1 MPDVIS
7 ELDLETL
14 LQRVLA
20 VACDLTEARYAAL
33 GVLDEERH
41 ELERFL
47 TRGIDEETRALIG
60 DLPRGRGV
68 LGVLIE
74 HPEPLRLDDVGRDP
88 SSYGFPPGH
97 PSMTT
102 FLGVP
107 IRIRGEAWGNLYL
120 TEKQD
125 GPFTEED
132 EEAAVL
138 LAAWAGIAIE
148 NARLYDSERRRAAEL
163 AQAVRGMR
171 ATTDIAKA
179 VGGEMQLERVLE
191 LIVKRGRAL
200 VHAQSLSIALCEG
213 DELAIRAAA
222 GDFAPGLLEARVPLE
237 GSVGGAVVQRMRAQR
252 LSDVNRQLRFTL
264 HEHVDAQGGLIV
276 PLVFRG
282 QAVGVLYA
290 FDRQVDGPEFTR
302 DDELLLE
309 SFAAS
314 AATAVATAQEFTAHG
329 LRRSIEA
336 SERERQRWARELHD
350 QTLQDLAALR
360 VSLSSARR
368 RGTPEL
374 VAQAVDDAVAR
385 LGDGIDALR
394 AIITDLRPAAL
405 DQLGAKA
412 AIEALVERVRT
423 APGAPGTIDLHVDLD
438 APDGAEPAR
447 HDAAVENTVYRLVQE
462 ATTNVLKH
470 AHAGRIDIS
479 VLERDGAIEIV
490 VRDDGRGF
498 DPRETGDGFGLVG
511 MRERLAIVG
520 GTLAVSSRPG
530 GGTEVQAVV
539 PVGSQDGRLVRIA

>member
-14 LQRVLA
+14 LHRVLA
-20 VACDLTEARYAAL
+20 VACDLTGARYAAV
-33 GVLDEERH
+33 GVLDEDRH

-47 TRGIDEETRALIG
+47 TRGIDDETRDAIG

-68 LGVLIE
+68 LGVLIGD
-74 HPEPLRLDDVGRDP
+74 PEPLRLADVGRHP
-88 SSYGFPPGH
+88 GSYGFPPGH
-97 PSMTT
+97 PPMTT

-120 TEKQD
+120 TEKAD
-125 GPFTEED
+125 GEFTEDD
-132 EEAAVL
+132 EEATVL
-138 LAAWAGIAIE
+138 LAAWVGIAVE
-148 NARLYDSERRRAAEL
+148 NARLYDRERHRAAEL
-163 AQAVRGMR
+163 EQAVRGMR

-179 VGGEMQLERVLE
+179 VGGEMELERVLE

-200 VHAQSLSIALCEG
+200 IHAQSLSIALCEG
-213 DELAIRAAA
+213 GELAMRAAA
-222 GDFAPGLLEARVPLE
+222 GDFAPGLLQARVPLE
-237 GSVGGAVVQRMRAQR
+237 GSIGGSVVQRKRSQR
-252 LSDVNRQLRFTL
+252 LSDVNAQLRFTL
-264 HEHVDAQGGLIV
+264 HDHVDARGGLVV
-276 PLVFRG
+276 PLMFRG
-282 QAVGVLYA
+282 HVVGVLYA

-350 QTLQDLAALR
+350 QTLQDMAALR
-360 VSLSSARR
+360 VSLSAARR
-368 RGTPEL
+368 RGTPEA

-405 DQLGAKA
+405 DQLGATA
-412 AIEALVERVRT
+412 AIEALVERVRG
-423 APGAPGTIDLHVDLD
+423 APGAPAAIELRVEL
-438 APDGAEPAR
+438 DGAVQPGPAR
-447 HDAAVENTVYRLVQE
+447 HDAAVEDTLYRVVQE

-470 AHAGRIDIS
+470 AGAGRIDIE
-479 VLERDGAIEIV
+479 VLERDGAIDV
-490 VRDDGRGF
+490 CVCDDGCGIDTRQA
-498 DPRETGDGFGLVG
+498 GDGFGLVG
-511 MRERLAIVG
+511 MRERLALLG
-520 GTLAVSSRPG
+520 GTLTVSSRPG
-530 GGTEVQAVV
+530 GGTEVRATV
-539 PVGSQDGRLVRIA
+539 PVRPGEPGLARTA